1 MEDAG
6 AGVWEMVFEMA
17 PYESH
22 AEQGFDIVGALSELY
37 TRMFYS
43 GTTSLEDE
51 TTKLSID
58 VEPGTLPR
66 LVPTDLKSDRLP
78 LWHIRIS
85 PSPPSDVKEE

>member
-1 MEDAG
+1 
-6 AGVWEMVFEMA
+6 MA
-17 PYESH
+17 PDECH
-22 AEQGFDIVGALSELY
+22 AEQGFDLVGSLSELY

-78 LWHIRIS
+78 LWHFHIN
-85 PSPPSDVKEE
+85 PSAPVAVEDP